1 MSVVESSDKLKMIH
15 SDIRGPVYQKALE
28 MERQGIEVLKLNTG
42 NPGNFGFGMPDSVR
56 QALLANMDRAVA
68 YCAPGGLDEARE
80 ALRAYHASCGLQ
92 GITAEDV
99 FIGNGVSEMAQ
110 MVCASV
116 LSAGD
121 ELLVPA
127 PCYSLW
133 SNSAYLAGAKP
144 VYYICDE
151 KADWYPDL
159 DDMARKITP
168 KTKAIVLINPNNP
181 TGQVYAPALTE
192 HVAALAREHGLL
204 LISDESYDRLIMD
217 DMPFR
222 SAGAIA
228 PDLPVVTLNGLSKSH
243 IICGFRCGWAVVS
256 GPREQTRQL
265 RECLMK
271 LSALRL
277 CGNVLTQLVIP
288 AAMND
293 PDSTRA
299 MLIPGG
305 RIYEQRSAA
314 LRALDQIDCVSY
326 VKPHA
331 SFYIFPKISDRVPIR
346 DDRQFAVDLLQA
358 KHILLVPGSGFVWP
372 APDHFRLVLLP
383 EPEELYRALL
393 EIGDFLEHYRQD

>member
-1 MSVVESSDKLKMIH
+1 MTGVESSDKMKMIH

-42 NPGNFGFGMPDSVR
+42 NPGNFGFGMPESVR
-56 QALLANMDRAVA
+56 QALLANADRAVA
-68 YCAPGGLDEARE
+68 YCAPGGMSEARE
-80 ALRAYHASCGLQ
+80 ALRAYHASQGLQ
-92 GITAEDV
+92 DIRSEDV

-133 SNSAYLAGAKP
+133 SNEAYLAGGRP
-144 VYYICDE
+144 VFYVCDE
-151 KADWYPDL
+151 RADWYPDVE
-159 DDMARKITP
+159 DMAGKITP
-168 KTKAIVLINPNNP
+168 RTKAIVLINPNNP
-181 TGQVYAPALTE
+181 TGQVYAPALVE
-192 HVAALAREHGLL
+192 RVAALAREHGLL
-204 LISDESYDRLIMD
+204 LIADEIYDRLIMD
-217 DMPFR
+217 GMPFR
-222 SAGAIA
+222 SAGALA

-256 GPREQTRQL
+256 GPREATKQL

-288 AAMND
+288 AAMAD
-293 PDSTRA
+293 RDSTRA
-299 MLIPGG
+299 MLVPGG
-305 RIYEQRSAA
+305 RIYEQRTAA
-314 LRALDQIDCVSY
+314 LRALDQLDCVSY

-331 SFYIFPKISDRVPIR
+331 SFYIFPKIADRVGIR
-346 DDRQFAVDLLQA
+346 DDRQFAVDLLEE
-358 KHILLVPGSGFVWP
+358 KHILLVPGSGFDWP

-383 EPEELYRALL
+383 EPETLYRAIL
-393 EIGDFLEHYRQD
+393 EIGDFLDHYRQG